1 MDLHPI
7 ENIKKT
13 RATLVT
19 SLRKY
24 FKNNENKMI
33 EYDKNVFDFL
43 DNGYWKILKGVRE
56 EIQGVSNL
64 KDKTKREEEEHQWI
78 FNL

>member
-1 MDLHPI
+1 
-7 ENIKKT
+7 
-13 RATLVT
+13 
-19 SLRKY
+19 
-24 FKNNENKMI
+24 MI